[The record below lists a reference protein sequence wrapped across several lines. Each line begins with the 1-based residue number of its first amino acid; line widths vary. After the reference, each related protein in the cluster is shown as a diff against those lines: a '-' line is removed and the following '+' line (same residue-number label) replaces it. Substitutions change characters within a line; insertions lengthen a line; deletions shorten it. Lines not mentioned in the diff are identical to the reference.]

1 MAVSTSQIA
10 EQFTALCK
18 QGKLDE
24 AGERYWADN
33 VVSLEPID
41 GEMARVKGR
50 DAVRAKSEQ
59 WFQAHDL
66 HQVKVDGPQVNG
78 EQFIV
83 HYSID
88 ATDKKSGQRQHM
100 EEEALYTV
108 ANGKIV
114 EERFFARV
122 SAREVAT
129 DYPSTAKVSPAC
141 ACNRATSFSPSA
153 APGVVTPPGPSFS
166 VNAIAV
172 SAIILDVEP

>member
-1 MAVSTSQIA
+1 MTMAVSTSQIA
-10 EQFTALCK
+10 EHFTALCK

-59 WFQAHDL
+59 WFQAHEL

-78 EQFIV
+78 EQFIL

-88 ATDKKSGQRQHM
+88 ATDKKSGERQHM

-114 EERFFARV
+114 EERFF
-122 SAREVAT
+122 
-129 DYPSTAKVSPAC
+129 
-141 ACNRATSFSPSA
+141 FSPQA
-153 APGVVTPPGPSFS
+153 
-166 VNAIAV
+166 
-172 SAIILDVEP
+172 